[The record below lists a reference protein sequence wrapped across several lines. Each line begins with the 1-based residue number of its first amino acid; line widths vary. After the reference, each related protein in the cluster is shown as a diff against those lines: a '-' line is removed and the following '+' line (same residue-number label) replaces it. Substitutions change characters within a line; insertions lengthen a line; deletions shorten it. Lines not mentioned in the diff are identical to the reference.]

1 MSTEI
6 GTANISCS
14 YSYKSK
20 QLLKKMLKISK
31 GDDKG
36 YKDDNFEILVNKV
49 DSLEKELLS
58 EKVKSRN
65 YEEELNILKTYKIP
79 LLYRTIEEKDNY
91 IDSILVEQIKL
102 QKEIKYLKDNF
113 EGDNLKKLII
123 SKYIIPEYQE
133 EKDKLIIYQTN
144 KIDYL
149 NDAYKRVKTFLKE
162 KEEDY
167 QKQINELNNQIRTQE
182 EQISILKDIK
192 NKNDKKILEL
202 NEEINDLA
210 EINKNSTLQIST
222 LNDIIT
228 EINNEKEKYML
239 QNEYHKKE
247 NEFISNNN
255 NLILSRIQKQD
266 EDYKKINDLLEEYKE
281 KLSEIDTKTYIFK
294 VTSIG
299 KIVESA
305 AEIVFNKE
313 GRNKYVIN
321 IKYITSSYKYDILDI
336 EEISQME
343 GEENIFI
350 IKYNKNKERD
360 DEMFRTHELNKI
372 LKIFQDFRSKAIQ
385 FSDIKK
391 IKREERKKE
400 KRIKKNVNA
409 MFDIW

>member
-1 MSTEI
+1 MIKLQS
-6 GTANISCS
+6 GN
-14 YSYKSK
+14 
-20 QLLKKMLKISK
+20 
-31 GDDKG
+31 DKEN
-36 YKDDNFEILVNKV
+36 KDDNFEILVNKV

-58 EKVKSRN
+58 EKVKSKN
-65 YEEELNILKTYKIP
+65 YEEELNILKSYKIP
-79 LLYRTIEEKDNY
+79 LLSKTIEEKDNY
-91 IDSILVEQIKL
+91 IDSILVEQIKF
-102 QKEIKYLKDNF
+102 QKEINYLKDNF
-113 EGDNLKKLII
+113 EGDNFKKLNI
-123 SKYIIPEYQE
+123 SKYIIPECQE

-144 KIDYL
+144 RIDYI
-149 NDAYKRVKTFLKE
+149 NNAYKKVKNILKE
-162 KEEDY
+162 KEESY
-167 QKQINELNNQIRTQE
+167 QKQINDLNIQIKTQE
-182 EQISILKDIK
+182 EQISTLKGINSK
-192 NKNDKKILEL
+192 NEEKILEL

-210 EINKNSTLQIST
+210 EINKNLSLEIST
-222 LNDIIT
+222 LNEIIT

-255 NLILSRIQKQD
+255 NLILNRIQKQD

-281 KLSEIDTKTYIFK
+281 KLSEVDTKTYIFK

-299 KIVESA
+299 KIVESS

-336 EEISQME
+336 EEITQME

-350 IKYNKNKERD
+350 IKFNKSKGRD
-360 DEMFRTHELNKI
+360 DEMFRTNELNKF

-385 FSDIKK
+385 FADIQKL
-391 IKREERKKE
+391 KREERKKE
-400 KRIKKNVNA
+400 KQIKKNVNA

>member
-1 MSTEI
+1 MLN
-6 GTANISCS
+6 ANVN
-14 YSYKSK
+14 
-20 QLLKKMLKISK
+20 QN
-31 GDDKG
+31 
-36 YKDDNFEILVNKV
+36 KDDNFEILVNKV

-65 YEEELNILKTYKIP
+65 FEEELNIIKSYKIP
-79 LLYRTIEEKDNY
+79 ILNKTIEDKDNY
-91 IDSILVEQIKL
+91 IDTLLMEQIKL
-102 QKEIKYLKDNF
+102 QKEIAYLKDNF
-113 EGDNLKKLII
+113 EDDNFKKIKI

-144 KIDYL
+144 RIDYI
-149 NDAYKRVKTFLKE
+149 NTAYKKLKNVLRE
-162 KEEDY
+162 KEEDF
-167 QKQINELNNQIRTQE
+167 QKQINEINLQIKTQE
-182 EQISILKDIK
+182 EQNSTVKGINSK
-192 NKNDKKILEL
+192 NEEKILEL

-210 EINKNSTLQIST
+210 EINKNLSLEITT
-222 LNDIIT
+222 LNEIIT

-247 NEFISNNN
+247 NEFITNNN
-255 NLILSRIQKQD
+255 NLILNRIQKQD

-281 KLSEIDTKTYIFK
+281 KLSEVDTKTYIFK

-336 EEISQME
+336 EDITQLE
-343 GEENIFI
+343 GEENIFV
-350 IKYNKNKERD
+350 IKFNKNKRRD

-372 LKIFQDFRSKAIQ
+372 LKIYHDFRSKAIQ
-385 FSDIKK
+385 FADVQK

-400 KRIKKNVNA
+400 KQIQKNVNG

>member
-1 MSTEI
+1 
-6 GTANISCS
+6 
-14 YSYKSK
+14 
-20 QLLKKMLKISK
+20 MLKISK

>member
-1 MSTEI
+1 MLN
-6 GTANISCS
+6 ANVN
-14 YSYKSK
+14 
-20 QLLKKMLKISK
+20 QN
-31 GDDKG
+31 
-36 YKDDNFEILVNKV
+36 KDDNFEILVNKV

-65 YEEELNILKTYKIP
+65 FEEELNIIKSYKIP
-79 LLYRTIEEKDNY
+79 ILNKTIEDKDNY
-91 IDSILVEQIKL
+91 IDTLLMEQIKL
-102 QKEIKYLKDNF
+102 QKEIAYLKDNF
-113 EGDNLKKLII
+113 EDDNFKKIKI

-144 KIDYL
+144 RIDYI
-149 NDAYKRVKTFLKE
+149 NTAYKKLKNVLRE
-162 KEEDY
+162 KEEDF
-167 QKQINELNNQIRTQE
+167 QKQINELNLQIKTQE
-182 EQISILKDIK
+182 EQISTLKGINSK
-192 NKNDKKILEL
+192 NEEKILEL

-210 EINKNSTLQIST
+210 EINKNLSLEITT
-222 LNDIIT
+222 LNEIIT

-247 NEFISNNN
+247 NEFITNNN
-255 NLILSRIQKQD
+255 NLILNRIQKQD

-281 KLSEIDTKTYIFK
+281 KLSEVDTKTYIFK

-336 EEISQME
+336 EDITQLE
-343 GEENIFI
+343 GEENIFV
-350 IKYNKNKERD
+350 IKFNKNKRRD
-360 DEMFRTHELNKI
+360 DEMLRTHELNKI
-372 LKIFQDFRSKAIQ
+372 LKIYHDFRSKAIQ
-385 FSDIKK
+385 FADVQK

-400 KRIKKNVNA
+400 KQIQKNVNA

>member
-1 MSTEI
+1 MLN
-6 GTANISCS
+6 ANVN
-14 YSYKSK
+14 
-20 QLLKKMLKISK
+20 QN
-31 GDDKG
+31 
-36 YKDDNFEILVNKV
+36 KDDNFEILVNKV

-65 YEEELNILKTYKIP
+65 FEEELNIIKSYKIP
-79 LLYRTIEEKDNY
+79 ILNKTIEDKDNY
-91 IDSILVEQIKL
+91 IDTLLMEQIKL
-102 QKEIKYLKDNF
+102 QKEIAYLKDNF
-113 EGDNLKKLII
+113 EDDNFKKIKI

-144 KIDYL
+144 RIDYI
-149 NDAYKRVKTFLKE
+149 NTAYKKLKNVLRE
-162 KEEDY
+162 KEEDF
-167 QKQINELNNQIRTQE
+167 QKQINELNLQIKTQE
-182 EQISILKDIK
+182 EQISTLKGINSK
-192 NKNDKKILEL
+192 NEEKILEL

-210 EINKNSTLQIST
+210 EINKNLSLEITT
-222 LNDIIT
+222 LNEIIT

-247 NEFISNNN
+247 NEFITNNN
-255 NLILSRIQKQD
+255 NLILNRIQKQD

-281 KLSEIDTKTYIFK
+281 KLSEMDTKTYIFK

-336 EEISQME
+336 EDITQLE
-343 GEENIFI
+343 GEENIFV
-350 IKYNKNKERD
+350 IKFNKNKRRD

-372 LKIFQDFRSKAIQ
+372 LKIYHDFRSKAIQ
-385 FSDIKK
+385 FADVQK

-400 KRIKKNVNA
+400 KQIQKNVNA

>member
-1 MSTEI
+1 MLN
-6 GTANISCS
+6 ANVN
-14 YSYKSK
+14 
-20 QLLKKMLKISK
+20 QN
-31 GDDKG
+31 
-36 YKDDNFEILVNKV
+36 KDDNFEILVNKV

-65 YEEELNILKTYKIP
+65 FEEELNIIKSYKIP
-79 LLYRTIEEKDNY
+79 ILNKTIEDKDNY
-91 IDSILVEQIKL
+91 IDTLLMEQIKL
-102 QKEIKYLKDNF
+102 QKEIAYLKDNF
-113 EGDNLKKLII
+113 EDDNFKKIKI

-144 KIDYL
+144 RIDYI
-149 NDAYKRVKTFLKE
+149 NTAYKKLKNVLRE
-162 KEEDY
+162 KEEDF
-167 QKQINELNNQIRTQE
+167 QKQINELNLQIKTQE
-182 EQISILKDIK
+182 EQISTLKGINSK
-192 NKNDKKILEL
+192 NEEKILEL

-210 EINKNSTLQIST
+210 EINKNLSLEITT
-222 LNDIIT
+222 LNEIIT

-247 NEFISNNN
+247 NEFITNNN
-255 NLILSRIQKQD
+255 NLILNRIQKQD

-281 KLSEIDTKTYIFK
+281 KLSEVDTKTYIFK

-336 EEISQME
+336 EDITQLE
-343 GEENIFI
+343 GEENIFV
-350 IKYNKNKERD
+350 IKFNKNKRRD

-372 LKIFQDFRSKAIQ
+372 LKIYHDFRSKAIQ
-385 FSDIKK
+385 FADVQK

-400 KRIKKNVNA
+400 KQIQKNVNA

>member
-1 MSTEI
+1 MI
-6 GTANISCS
+6 NAIN
-14 YSYKSK
+14 K
-20 QLLKKMLKISK
+20 QNKE
-31 GDDKG
+31 
-36 YKDDNFEILVNKV
+36 DNFEILVNKV

-65 YEEELNILKTYKIP
+65 FEEELNILKSYKIP
-79 LLYRTIEEKDNY
+79 LLSKTIEEKDKY
-91 IDSILVEQIKL
+91 IDSLLIEQIKL
-102 QKEIKYLKDNF
+102 QKEIFYLKDNF
-113 EGDNLKKLII
+113 EYDNLKKLNI

-144 KIDYL
+144 RLDYL
-149 NDAYKRVKTFLKE
+149 NNAYKKIKNILNE
-162 KEEDY
+162 KEEDF
-167 QKQINELNNQIRTQE
+167 QKQISELKLQIKTQE
-182 EQISILKDIK
+182 EQITTLKSINSK
-192 NKNDKKILEL
+192 NEDKILEL

-210 EINKNSTLQIST
+210 EINKNLSLEITT
-222 LNDIIT
+222 LNEIIT

-255 NLILSRIQKQD
+255 NLILNRIQKQD

-281 KLSEIDTKTYIFK
+281 KLSEVDTKTYIFK

-321 IKYITSSYKYDILDI
+321 IKYITSSYKYDVLDI
-336 EEISQME
+336 DDMTQME
-343 GEENIFI
+343 GEENII
-350 IKYNKNKERD
+350 IVKFNKNKGRD
-360 DEMFRTHELNKI
+360 DEMFRTHEINKI

-385 FSDIKK
+385 FSDIQK

-400 KRIKKNVNA
+400 KQIKKNVNA
-409 MFDIW
+409 IFDIW